1 MKVVLDTNIIV
12 AAYASRGLCNSL
24 FELCLDRCSVII
36 SDFILNEVKKTL
48 AKKLKMPDT
57 NVTTV
62 IDFLKEFCILS
73 SYSRLAESVCR
84 DKSDNEILALAVSNN
99 AEYIITGDND
109 LLVLREYNGIPIVNP
124 RDFWGIVK
132 NIK

>member
-73 SYSRLAESVCR
+73 SYSRLGESVCR

-124 RDFWGIVK
+124 RDFWAVVK